1 MAFSSGAFTRTNGTN
16 TGSTLWNADK
26 VAGTKITSSNH
37 DTHDQDLA
45 NGINA
50 TVMKAGTNIHAT
62 SSGTNTVV
70 VTLTPAATAYTAGQF
85 INFKAGGT
93 CTGAVTVNVNAL
105 GAKAIQKLGAA
116 LVAGDITANNIVSV
130 VYDGTQFQMVSPA
143 KTPVL
148 SGNLSD
154 IAALAVTNSAMI
166 VGDGSNYVLESGAT
180 LRTSIGV
187 GTGDSPQ
194 VTGIELGHASDTTIT
209 RASSGNLN
217 IEGNIIY
224 RAGGTDVAIS
234 DGGTGAGTAAAA
246 ASALGVGTEDSP
258 QFTGIELGHATDTTI
273 ARASSG
279 DLNIEG
285 NIIYRAGGTDV
296 VVADGGTGVSTLA
309 DGGIL
314 LGSGTGAITAL
325 AALAKGSVVVGDGA
339 TDPVALAVGSNTHV
353 LTADSGEASGLKWA
367 AVSAG
372 FTLSS
377 EVATTSGT
385 TADFTS
391 LSADVRV
398 IKIVFEEVSFSGSV
412 DNLQIQIGDSGGI
425 ETSNYHS
432 MSAAGDNT
440 GFSGTAGFAI
450 SIASEAADTHSGIIT
465 LAMKDATNH
474 TWCLAGII
482 ADNNQ
487 TADTFMSG
495 GSKTLSAALDRVR
508 FTTENGRTLDGG
520 SIAILTL

>member
-26 VAGTKITSSNH
+26 VAGTKIASSNH

-148 SGNLSD
+148 AGNLSD

-187 GTGDSPQ
+187 GT
-194 VTGIELGHASDTTIT
+194 T
-209 RASSGNLN
+209 
-217 IEGNIIY
+217 
-224 RAGGTDVAIS
+224 
-234 DGGTGAGTAAAA
+234 
-246 ASALGVGTEDSP
+246 DSP
-258 QFTGIELGHATDTTI
+258 QFTAVNVGAASDTTV
-273 ARASSG
+273 AREGAG
-279 DLNIEG
+279 DLTVEG
-285 NIIYRAGGTDV
+285 NHIYRVGGTDV
-296 VVADGGTGVSTLA
+296 SVADGGTGGGTASAARTNLGLVIGTNVAAYNADALFADTDDTLTGGFQYTADDDGTKTSGTYTPAYAGGNIKVAVNGGAHTLA
-309 DGGIL
+309 PQSGNGVIIVQYTNDG
-314 LGSGTGAITAL
+314 
-325 AALAKGSVVVGDGA
+325 
-339 TDPVALAVGSNTHV
+339 
-353 LTADSGEASGLKWA
+353 
-367 AVSAG
+367 SAG
-372 FTLSS
+372 SL
-377 EVATTSGT
+377 TTSGYDKVSGDTVT
-385 TADFTS
+385 TTSGHDFLMTS
-391 LSADVRV
+391 TVV
-398 IKIVFEEVSFSGSV
+398 GSFQHLHV
-412 DNLQIQIGDSGGI
+412 VALQ
-425 ETSNYHS
+425 
-432 MSAAGDNT
+432 
-440 GFSGTAGFAI
+440 
-450 SIASEAADTHSGIIT
+450 
-465 LAMKDATNH
+465 
-474 TWCLAGII
+474 
-482 ADNNQ
+482 
-487 TADTFMSG
+487 
-495 GSKTLSAALDRVR
+495 
-508 FTTENGRTLDGG
+508 
-520 SIAILTL
+520 

>member
-367 AVSAG
+367 AAAAGG
-372 FTLSS
+372 FTLSA
-377 EVATTSGT
+377 EIATTSGT

-391 LSADVRV
+391 IGSSVKV
-398 IKIVFEEVSFSGSV
+398 IHIVFEEVSFSGSN
-412 DNLQIQIGDSGGI
+412 DNLQIQIGDSGGV
-425 ETSNYHS
+425 ETSGYHS
-432 MSAAGDNT
+432 MSATGDNT
-440 GFSGTAGFAI
+440 GFSGTAGYAI
-450 SIASEAADTHSGIIT
+450 SMTSEAADTHS
-465 LAMKDATNH
+465 
-474 TWCLAGII
+474 GII

-487 TADTFMSG
+487 TADTYMSG
-495 GSKTLSAALDRVR
+495 GSKSLSGTLDRVR

-520 SIAILTL
+520 SIAILTSE

>member
-148 SGNLSD
+148 AGNLSD

-187 GTGDSPQ
+187 GT
-194 VTGIELGHASDTTIT
+194 T
-209 RASSGNLN
+209 
-217 IEGNIIY
+217 
-224 RAGGTDVAIS
+224 
-234 DGGTGAGTAAAA
+234 
-246 ASALGVGTEDSP
+246 DSP
-258 QFTGIELGHATDTTI
+258 QFTAVNVGAASDTTV
-273 ARASSG
+273 AREGAG
-279 DLNIEG
+279 DLTVEG
-285 NIIYRAGGTDV
+285 NHIYRVGGTDV
-296 VVADGGTGVSTLA
+296 SVADGGTGGGTASAARTNLGLVIGTNVAAYNADALFADTDDTLTGGFQYTADDDGTKTSGTYTPAYAGGNIKVAVNGGAHTLA
-309 DGGIL
+309 PQSGNGVIIVQYTNDG
-314 LGSGTGAITAL
+314 
-325 AALAKGSVVVGDGA
+325 
-339 TDPVALAVGSNTHV
+339 
-353 LTADSGEASGLKWA
+353 
-367 AVSAG
+367 SAG
-372 FTLSS
+372 SL
-377 EVATTSGT
+377 TTSGYDKVSGDTVT
-385 TADFTS
+385 TTSGHDFLMTS
-391 LSADVRV
+391 TVV
-398 IKIVFEEVSFSGSV
+398 GSFQHLHV
-412 DNLQIQIGDSGGI
+412 VALQ
-425 ETSNYHS
+425 
-432 MSAAGDNT
+432 
-440 GFSGTAGFAI
+440 
-450 SIASEAADTHSGIIT
+450 
-465 LAMKDATNH
+465 
-474 TWCLAGII
+474 
-482 ADNNQ
+482 
-487 TADTFMSG
+487 
-495 GSKTLSAALDRVR
+495 
-508 FTTENGRTLDGG
+508 
-520 SIAILTL
+520 

>member
-148 SGNLSD
+148 AGNLSD

-187 GTGDSPQ
+187 GTTDSPQ
-194 VTGIELGHASDTTIT
+194 FTAVNVGAASDTTVAREGAGDIT
-209 RASSGNLN
+209 V
-217 IEGNIIY
+217 EGNHIY
-224 RAGGTDVAIS
+224 RVGGTDVSIA
-234 DGGTGAGTAAAA
+234 DGGTGASTVAAAK
-246 ASALGVGTEDSP
+246 
-258 QFTGIELGHATDTTI
+258 
-273 ARASSG
+273 
-279 DLNIEG
+279 
-285 NIIYRAGGTDV
+285 
-296 VVADGGTGVSTLA
+296 
-309 DGGIL
+309 
-314 LGSGTGAITAL
+314 TAL
-325 AALAKGSVVVGDGA
+325 ELDAFLSPLTGKALVF
-339 TDPVALAVGSNTHV
+339 
-353 LTADSGEASGLKWA
+353 
-367 AVSAG
+367 G
-372 FTLSS
+372 F
-377 EVATTSGT
+377 
-385 TADFTS
+385 
-391 LSADVRV
+391 
-398 IKIVFEEVSFSGSV
+398 
-412 DNLQIQIGDSGGI
+412 
-425 ETSNYHS
+425 
-432 MSAAGDNT
+432 
-440 GFSGTAGFAI
+440 
-450 SIASEAADTHSGIIT
+450 
-465 LAMKDATNH
+465 
-474 TWCLAGII
+474 
-482 ADNNQ
+482 
-487 TADTFMSG
+487 
-495 GSKTLSAALDRVR
+495 
-508 FTTENGRTLDGG
+508 
-520 SIAILTL
+520 